1 MVRRRFVAVVGVAAC
16 VAGLTV
22 VSAAPASATV
32 RPKASL
38 SAVHSR
44 ITSGH
49 TPQFKYAV
57 SGVPRGSKLYLQ
69 RQYGTGHV
77 WKSVRTLTK
86 HTGTVTAPAVSM
98 GRWLYRVN
106 VVRNHKAV
114 VHSATRPVFA
124 YGNLTFSQ
132 FCNRTQDTEFDGYC
146 DSGTDQV
153 GSRVFAYQGYGYTGD
168 NSGPDGDAIIFA
180 QHSSCRSATFEYE
193 ISNEN
198 LSEYDQIATFGM
210 AMTQTNADQQTSTS
224 VPDTIQTVT
233 FTISSPAWDVEIWTD
248 NGEGAPIS
256 WAGTL
261 SCWSSTGDA

>member
-1 MVRRRFVAVVGVAAC
+1 MASVAA
-16 VAGLTV
+16 LTV
-22 VSAAPASATV
+22 VSAAPVSAAV

-69 RQYGTGHV
+69 RQFGTGHV
-77 WKSVRTLTK
+77 WRSVRTLAK
-86 HTGTVTAPAVSM
+86 HSGTVTAPAVSM

-106 VVRNHKAV
+106 VVRNHRAV
-114 VHSATRPVFA
+114 VHSATRPVFS

-132 FCNRTQDTEFDGYC
+132 FCNRSQYTEFEASC
-146 DSGTDQV
+146 EPGTDQV
-153 GSRVFAYQGYGYTGD
+153 GSRVFAYEADSSTGD
-168 NSGPDGDAIIFA
+168 NSGPDGDATVVA

-193 ISNEN
+193 ISNDVLE
-198 LSEYDQIATFGM
+198 EYDPIATFGM

-224 VPDTIQTVT
+224 VPDTVQTVT
-233 FTISSPAWDVEIWTD
+233 FAISSPAWDLEVWTD